1 MNRLLLVCVCGGFC
15 SAAATAADPYEN
27 WLMAQQQRGVEIE
40 LIRVASEKPLLDI
53 EETDPEVAD
62 ILDEVEAIEEAAS
75 DQDDTD
81 ESS

>member
-1 MNRLLLVCVCGGFC
+1 MKKLLLVCVCGGFY
-15 SAAATAADPYEN
+15 SAAAAAADPYEN

-40 LIRVASEKPLLDI
+40 LIRVASEKPLLAT

-75 DQDDTD
+75 EQEGAE

>member
-1 MNRLLLVCVCGGFC
+1 MKKLLLVCVCGGFC
-15 SAAATAADPYEN
+15 SAAAMAADPYEN

-53 EETDPEVAD
+53 EETDPDVAD

-75 DQDDTD
+75 VEENTG